1 MTTGATTT
9 SSSTLSGVCGLRTLP
24 RTGGRTG
31 ASSTIGKGSTALVAS
46 TTGAAVIGASSS
58 TKIEAS
64 VGRVRA
70 VLAGLVGRAFVVRLV
85 GAGVVDVVVVVVVV
99 TCRQQICYNS
109 ENQNANGVI
118 GFTSGTTSSI
128 CSSTNSSSLNNPS
141 DKVVVVEEALLF
153 LLFRRLLIDA
163 LRSNRAEL
171 RLDGNSVGSSST
183 AGTAGADVVV
193 EVDAVDADD

>member
-31 ASSTIGKGSTALVAS
+31 ASSTIGKGSAALVAS

-58 TKIEAS
+58 IKIEAS

-99 TCRQQICYNS
+99 TCR
-109 ENQNANGVI
+109 
-118 GFTSGTTSSI
+118 
-128 CSSTNSSSLNNPS
+128 
-141 DKVVVVEEALLF
+141 
-153 LLFRRLLIDA
+153 
-163 LRSNRAEL
+163 
-171 RLDGNSVGSSST
+171 
-183 AGTAGADVVV
+183 
-193 EVDAVDADD
+193 

>member
-1 MTTGATTT
+1 M
-9 SSSTLSGVCGLRTLP
+9 
-24 RTGGRTG
+24 
-31 ASSTIGKGSTALVAS
+31 
-46 TTGAAVIGASSS
+46 
-58 TKIEAS
+58 
-64 VGRVRA
+64 
-70 VLAGLVGRAFVVRLV
+70 
-85 GAGVVDVVVVVVVV
+85 
-99 TCRQQICYNS
+99 
-109 ENQNANGVI
+109 I

-183 AGTAGADVVV
+183 AGTAVADVVV
-193 EVDAVDADD
+193 EVDAVDVDD